1 MGLFFRFDYLAK
13 RQHIFARSN
22 ITVVFLNYIIMVQK
36 KSKKKG
42 KKVAAAPL
50 AVKKP
55 EVKRVKNPLF
65 VARPRSFEIGQHIQP
80 KRDLSRFVK
89 WPKYVRLQRQKAVL
103 QTRLKIPPALNQF
116 HTTLDKQSATQLFRL
131 MDGYRP
137 ETKQE
142 KKERLKKRA
151 EARAEGGKDTPTKK
165 KNVVRHGANTVTT
178 LVEKKKAQLVVIA
191 NDVDPIEL
199 VLFLPALCRKMGVPY
214 CIVKN
219 KARLGKVVR
228 RKTTT
233 CLAIT
238 NVESSDRNALNKLV
252 ETVKTNYNERA
263 EEIKKHWG
271 GSSLGSKSQ
280 AKLNKQR
287 KAQANEGVKA

>member
-1 MGLFFRFDYLAK
+1 MG
-13 RQHIFARSN
+13 
-22 ITVVFLNYIIMVQK
+22 
-36 KSKKKG
+36 
-42 KKVAAAPL
+42 
-50 AVKKP
+50 
-55 EVKRVKNPLF
+55 
-65 VARPRSFEIGQHIQP
+65 
-80 KRDLSRFVK
+80 
-89 WPKYVRLQRQKAVL
+89 
-103 QTRLKIPPALNQF
+103 
-116 HTTLDKQSATQLFRL
+116 
-131 MDGYRP
+131 RP

-142 KKERLKKRA
+142 RKERLKQGA
-151 EARAEGGKDTPTKK
+151 EARAEGKEDKPTKK
-165 KNVVRHGANTVTT
+165 KAVVHGGANTVVT

-219 KARLGKVVR
+219 KARLGRVVR

-238 NVESSDRNALNKLV
+238 NVESSDRSALNKLV

-271 GSSLGSKSQ
+271 GSTLGSKSS
-280 AKLNKQR
+280 ARINKMNKA
-287 KAQANEGVKA
+287 KAQEVAAKA

>member
-1 MGLFFRFDYLAK
+1 MG
-13 RQHIFARSN
+13 
-22 ITVVFLNYIIMVQK
+22 IMVQK
-36 KSKKKG
+36 KTKKKG

-89 WPKYVRLQRQKAVL
+89 WPKYIRLQRQKTVL
-103 QTRLKIPPALNQF
+103 QTRLKIPPPINQF
-116 HTTLDKQSATQLFRL
+116 HTCLEKQTATQLFKL
-131 MDGYRP
+131 MDNYRP

-142 KKERLKKRA
+142 RKERLKARA
-151 EARAEGGKDTPTKK
+151 EARAAGGEDKPTKK
-165 KNVVRHGANTVTT
+165 KAVVHHGANSVVT

-219 KARLGKVVR
+219 KARLGRVVR

-238 NVESSDRNALNKLV
+238 DVDSADRGSLNKLV
-252 ETVKTNYNERA
+252 DTVKTNFNERA
-263 EEIKKHWG
+263 DEIKKHWG
-271 GSSLGSKSQ
+271 GSSLGNKSS
-280 AKLNKQR
+280 AKIMKVE
-287 KAQANEGVKA
+287 KAKAKELATKM

>member
-1 MGLFFRFDYLAK
+1 MGLFRFDYLAK

-22 ITVVFLNYIIMVQK
+22 KTVLFLNCIMVQK
-36 KSKKKG
+36 KTKKKG

-80 KRDLSRFVK
+80 KRDLSRFAK

-103 QTRLKIPPALNQF
+103 QTRLKIPPPLNQF
-116 HTTLDKQSATQLFRL
+116 YSTLDRQTATQTFRL
-131 MDGYRP
+131 LDNYRP

-142 KKERLKKRA
+142 RKERLKKRA
-151 EARAEGGKDTPTKK
+151 EARAEGKEDAPTKK
-165 KNVVRHGANTVTT
+165 KHVVHHGANTVTT
-178 LVEKKKAQLVVIA
+178 LVEKKKAQLVMIA

-214 CIVKN
+214 CIVKK
-219 KARLGKVVR
+219 KARLGRVVG

-238 NVESSDRNALNKLV
+238 NVESSDRGALNKLV

-271 GSSLGSKSQ
+271 GSTLGSKSS
-280 AKLNKQR
+280 ARINKAR
-287 KAQANEGVKA
+287 KAEAKEIAAKA

>member
-1 MGLFFRFDYLAK
+1 
-13 RQHIFARSN
+13 
-22 ITVVFLNYIIMVQK
+22 MVQK
-36 KSKKKG
+36 KAKKKG

-65 VARPRSFEIGQHIQP
+65 VARPRNFEIGQHIQP
-80 KRDLSRFVK
+80 KRDLSRFVR

-103 QTRLKIPPALNQF
+103 QTRLKIPPPLNQF
-116 HTTLDKQSATQLFRL
+116 YTTLDRQSATQMFRL
-131 MDGYRP
+131 LDNYRP

-142 KKERLKKRA
+142 RKERLKKRA
-151 EARAEGGKDTPTKK
+151 EARAEGKEDAPTKK
-165 KNVVRHGANTVTT
+165 KAVVHHGTNTITT
-178 LVEKKKAQLVVIA
+178 LVEKKKAQLVMIA

-219 KARLGKVVR
+219 KARLGRVVR
-228 RKTTT
+228 RKTTS

-238 NVESSDRNALNKLV
+238 NVESTDRSALNKLV

-271 GSSLGSKSQ
+271 GSTLGAKSSYRINK
-280 AKLNKQR
+280 AKKDAAKEIAA
-287 KAQANEGVKA
+287 KA

>member
-1 MGLFFRFDYLAK
+1 MG
-13 RQHIFARSN
+13 
-22 ITVVFLNYIIMVQK
+22 
-36 KSKKKG
+36 
-42 KKVAAAPL
+42 
-50 AVKKP
+50 
-55 EVKRVKNPLF
+55 
-65 VARPRSFEIGQHIQP
+65 
-80 KRDLSRFVK
+80 K
-89 WPKYVRLQRQKAVL
+89 WPKYIRLQRQKAVL

-116 HTTLDKQSATQLFRL
+116 HTTLDKQTATNLFRL
-131 MDGYRP
+131 MDNYRP
-137 ETKQE
+137 EGKQE

-151 EARAEGGKDTPTKK
+151 EARAAGKEDTPTKK
-165 KNVVRHGANTVTT
+165 KAVVRHGANTVTT

-219 KARLGKVVR
+219 KARIGRVVR

-238 NVESSDRNALNKLV
+238 NVDSSDRSALNKLV

-271 GSSLGSKSQ
+271 GSTLGSKSSARINK
-280 AKLNKQR
+280 AK
-287 KAQANEGVKA
+287 KAEAKEMATKM